1 MHRVGLM
8 NSFESSIA
16 SELWHQLT
24 HTDRC
29 YVQFQVAQKISAG
42 LLQNLDLSLFTKTS
56 VDNIDFLQRHSFVY
70 SGDQGRSW
78 HGTTIQVVQPL
89 TAMETETMDEDRE
102 DIGQD
107 SSYVCSV
114 IRRQVTRAPL
124 LSTVG

>member
-1 MHRVGLM
+1 M
-8 NSFESSIA
+8 
-16 SELWHQLT
+16 
-24 HTDRC
+24 
-29 YVQFQVAQKISAG
+29 AQKISAG

-56 VDNIDFLQRHSFVY
+56 VDNIDFLQWHSFVY

-89 TAMETETMDEDRE
+89 TAMETETMDEYQ

-114 IRRQVTRAPL
+114 MGTSQETSDTCTSVVNSRLVPQKHHE
-124 LSTVG
+124 